1 MPVEVLWFNPHRP
14 VAVLDHTVAFVHIPE
29 HHPRMRPLVKR
40 AWLAALRSGKYEQLQ
55 RGYLHDR
62 RHDRPGKAPGR
73 YSAAG
78 VLCDIYLR
86 THDLHWSIPD
96 TIGRR
101 SCLGNPIAI
110 TAPIRD
116 WAGLPE
122 WMPINLT
129 QLNLRYDFDLIARII
144 EANL

>member
-1 MPVEVLWFNPHRP
+1 MVEMLWFSPHRP
-14 VAVLDHTVAFVHIPE
+14 AAVLDHTIAFVRMPE
-29 HHPRMRPLVKR
+29 RHPRMRPLVKR
-40 AWLAALRSGKYEQLQ
+40 VWIKALLSGKYEQLQ

-62 RHDRPGKAPGR
+62 RHDRRGMAPGR

-86 THDLHWSIPD
+86 THGLHWSIPD

-110 TAPIRD
+110 TAPVRT

-122 WMPINLT
+122 QMPINLLR
-129 QLNLRYDFDLIARII
+129 LNQHYSFPVIASII
-144 EANL
+144 EANV